1 VIVGSER
8 ARGRARRAL
17 VAWLLGVTTIVAAD
31 AVALAQTKTE
41 RDMARSLMDEGDA
54 KVEKKDLE
62 GALRA
67 YRAAHAIMGVPSTG
81 IEVARTEEKLG
92 HLVEAHKVALE
103 VTRLP
108 VKPGEPKPFTEARE
122 AAKKLASEVELRIP
136 MITVVV
142 QGVPE
147 SAPVEVKIDGV
158 LLPSESARASQP
170 VNPGKHEVSAAA
182 TGLPPVSKE
191 VTVTEAQRIKVT
203 LALGDAGASDV
214 GVDKPGRRIS
224 PLVYVGFGVG
234 GAALIAGT
242 VTGVLSLSR
251 AGNVAELCPAGTC
264 PNQAALDEATPV
276 NRSAMRLANASN
288 VMFALAV
295 VGAGVGVAGIFLSGG
310 ETKKGP
316 EKTSVRLNVGPTGIG
331 LVGRF

>member
-1 VIVGSER
+1 M
-8 ARGRARRAL
+8 L
-17 VAWLLGVTTIVAAD
+17 VACLLGVTMIVAAD
-31 AVALAQTKTE
+31 AVAHAQTKTE
-41 RDMARSLMDEGDA
+41 RDMARALMDEGDA

-67 YRAAHAIMGVPSTG
+67 YRAAHVIMGVPSTG

-92 HLVEAHKVALE
+92 HLVEAHKTALE
-103 VTRLP
+103 VARSP
-108 VKPGEPKPFTEARE
+108 EKPGEPKPFTEARE
-122 AAKKLASEVELRIP
+122 AAKKLAAELELRVP
-136 MITVVV
+136 RITVVV

-158 LLPSESARASQP
+158 LLPSEAARDAQP

-191 VTVTEAQRIKVT
+191 VEVAEAQRLRVA
-203 LALGDAGASDV
+203 LALGDAAAS
-214 GVDKPGRRIS
+214 GGGGDKPGRRVS

-234 GAALIAGT
+234 GAGLIAGT

-251 AGNVAELCPAGTC
+251 AGTVEDLCPAGTC
-264 PNQAALDEATPV
+264 PTQAALDEATPV
-276 NRSAMRLANASN
+276 NDSAKTLANVSN
-288 VMFALAV
+288 VAFALAV
-295 VGAGVGVAGIFLSGG
+295 VGVGVGVAGIFLSGG
-310 ETKKGP
+310 EAKKSP
-316 EKTSVRLNVGPTGIG
+316 EQTSLRLNVGPTGIG

>member
-17 VAWLLGVTTIVAAD
+17 VAWLLGVTTIVAGEN
-31 AVALAQTKTE
+31 VARAQSKTE

-54 KVEKKDLE
+54 KVEKKDLA

-81 IEVARTEEKLG
+81 IEVARTEVKLG
-92 HLVEAHKVALE
+92 HFVEAHKVALE

-122 AAKKLASEVELRIP
+122 AAKKLAEMVEPRIP

-158 LLPSESARASQP
+158 LLPSEAARVPQP
-170 VNPGKHEVSAAA
+170 VNPGKHEISAAA

-191 VTVTEAQRIKVT
+191 IDVAESQRMTVT
-203 LALGDAGASDV
+203 LALGDAAASDD
-214 GVDKPGRRIS
+214 GSDKPGRRVS
-224 PLVYVGFGVG
+224 PLVYAGFGVG
-234 GAALIAGT
+234 GAALIAGA

-251 AGNVAELCPAGTC
+251 AGTVAELCPEGTC
-264 PNQAALDEATPV
+264 PTQAALDEATPV
-276 NRSAMRLANASN
+276 NKSATTLANVSN
-288 VMFALAV
+288 VAFALAV
-295 VGAGVGVAGIFLSGG
+295 VGVGVGVAGIFLSGG
-310 ETKKGP
+310 EPKKP
-316 EKTSVRLNVGPTGIG
+316 ETTSVRLNIGPTGIG